1 MNRTLAILLLFLS
14 VLFTACQSDEPAIDE
29 GSKTDG
35 KATQAY
41 MNVRIGMANIPG
53 SRATSPGTEDGT
65 DAEQSVSSLLLKFYD
80 ANGKFYGYGDPV
92 TDLSVTRPTN
102 GQAEATGHNEE
113 GYIGATVVLTIND
126 GDAKPSYVVAY
137 LNCDAKKTPEPDM
150 TDFSATVSTVS
161 GENSKNFFMTS
172 SNFYDSDMTKFGN
185 NGCLT
190 KVSDSNFKDTKKKAE
205 KEVENGNYVNIY
217 VERLAAKVQ
226 VTNNATNEGENGT
239 VESNGYKLTFTYTG
253 YNLGGIN
260 TNSYLIKNIDDFDV
274 TKPWSGWND
283 ATNHRSYWAKDVN
296 YTYAIPTPNLGYKS
310 YNDGSSNDAALYC
323 AENTFGKV
331 SPEVK
336 NPYLVQP
343 FVYVFGYYTVT
354 KNDIAVVDAALYE
367 YAGKIYTSED
377 IINVIQN
384 SIGSFLFTK
393 STTGEGESAKDVYTP
408 IALKKDDVDIVSC
421 KNQDIQT
428 DKNDAS
434 RIMLKLKDNYS
445 IQNNAYVKQIDAEGS
460 VSYTNATTDNI
471 NGWLATQKITV
482 NGFQRNS
489 EGHYPVYFPVLVEHL
504 NWSGETAGDVGAYG
518 IVRNHVY
525 KIEISSIK
533 NLGVGIF
540 NPEVDI
546 IPHEKVKKM
555 YLAAKINIL
564 SWKIVNQTVN
574 L

>member
-1 MNRTLAILLLFLS
+1 MNKTLAIILLLLS
-14 VLFTACQSDEPAIDE
+14 VLFMACQSDEPAIDD
-29 GSKTDG
+29 GSTTDG

-53 SRATSPGTEDGT
+53 TRATDGGTEDGS
-65 DAEQSVSSLLLKFYD
+65 DDEQAVSSLLLKFYD
-80 ANGKFYGYGDPV
+80 VNGKFYGYGDPV
-92 TDLSVTRPTN
+92 TSLKVIRPTN
-102 GQAEATGHNEE
+102 GQEWATGHNVE
-113 GYIGATVVLTIND
+113 GYIGATVVLTINE

-137 LNCDAKKTPEPDM
+137 LNCGAKKTPEPDM
-150 TDFSATVSTVS
+150 TDLSETVSTVH
-161 GENSKNFFMTS
+161 GENSTNFFMTS
-172 SNFYDSDMTKFGN
+172 SNFNEKGYQTS
-185 NGCLT
+185 
-190 KVSDSNFKDTKKKAE
+190 VSDDKFFDSAEEAKKAADN
-205 KEVENGNYVNIY
+205 KENWVNIY
-217 VERLAAKVQ
+217 VERLAAKVKI
-226 VTNNATNEGENGT
+226 TNNATGDNNVP

-260 TNSYLIKNIDDFDV
+260 TNSYLIKNIDGFEATV
-274 TKPWSGWND
+274 PWNGWND
-283 ATNHRSYWAKDVN
+283 AANHRSYWAKDVN
-296 YTYAIPTPNLGYKS
+296 YTYAIPDPSLGYQS
-310 YNDGSSNDAALYC
+310 YNNAQNNTNALYC
-323 AENTFGKV
+323 AENTFDKV
-331 SPEVK
+331 SETVK

-354 KNDIAVVDAALYE
+354 KNGTEVTDAALYE
-367 YAGKIYTSED
+367 YAGKIYTTSD

-393 STTGEGESAKDVYTP
+393 STTGEGESKDVYTP
-408 IALKKDDVDIVSC
+408 IILDGQKVDIISC
-421 KNQDIQT
+421 KNKDIQIEN
-428 DKNDAS
+428 NDAS

-445 IQNNAYVKQIDAEGS
+445 VPNDAYVKQIGTDGS
-460 VSYTNATTDNI
+460 VSYVSANTANI
-471 NGWLATQKITV
+471 NEWLAKQQITV
-482 NGFQRNS
+482 NGFKKDTDTN
-489 EGHYPVYFPVLVEHL
+489 HYPVYFPVLVEHL
-504 NWSGETAGDVGAYG
+504 NWNDGSAGEVGAYG

-540 NPEVDI
+540 DPTVDI

>member
-35 KATQAY
+35 KAAQAY
-41 MNVRIGMANIPG
+41 MNIRIGMANIPG

-102 GQAEATGHNEE
+102 GKAEATGHNEE

-137 LNCDAKKTPEPDM
+137 LNCGTKKTPEPDM
-150 TDFSATVSTVS
+150 TDLSETVSTVH
-161 GENSKNFFMTS
+161 GENSTNFFMTS
-172 SNFYDSDMTKFGN
+172 SNFHEKGYQTSVSEDKFFDSAAAAIEAEN
-185 NGCLT
+185 NQ
-190 KVSDSNFKDTKKKAE
+190 
-205 KEVENGNYVNIY
+205 ENWVNIY
-217 VERLAAKVQ
+217 VERLAAKVK
-226 VTNNATNEGENGT
+226 VVNNAKSDDNTNVP

-260 TNSYLIKNIDDFDV
+260 TNSYLIKNIDGFEPA
-274 TKPWSGWND
+274 TPWNGWND
-283 ATNHRSYWAKDVN
+283 ANNHRSYWAKDVN
-296 YTYAIPTPNLGYKS
+296 YTYEIPNPNLGYKS
-310 YNDGSSNDAALYC
+310 YNNGSSNNGALYC
-323 AENTFGKV
+323 AENTFGEVDSK
-331 SPEVK
+331 VK

-354 KNDIAVVDAALYE
+354 DKDDKSVTAAALYE

-377 IINVIQN
+377 IIKVIQN

-393 STTGEGESAKDVYTP
+393 LTTGEGESTKDVYTP
-408 IALKKDDVDIVSC
+408 IVLTKDDVDIVSC

-434 RIMLKLKDNYS
+434 RIMLKLCGNYS
-445 IQNNAYVKQIDAEGS
+445 IQDNAYVKQIGTDGT
-460 VSYTNATTDNI
+460 VSYVSASIDNI

-482 NGFQRNS
+482 NGFTKDTDTN
-489 EGHYPVYFPVLVEHL
+489 HYPVYFPVLVEHL
-504 NWSGETAGDVGAYG
+504 NWNDGSAGEVGAYG

-525 KIEISSIK
+525 KIEINSIK

-540 NPEVDI
+540 DPTVDI

>member
-29 GSKTDG
+29 GGGKTDG
-35 KATQAY
+35 KAAQAY
-41 MNVRIGMANIPG
+41 MNIRIGMANIPG
-53 SRATSPGTEDGT
+53 SRATDGGTEDGT

-80 ANGKFYGYGDPV
+80 AEGKFYGYGDPV
-92 TDLSVTRPTN
+92 TDLSVNRPDGAGSGSSN
-102 GQAEATGHNEE
+102 HNEE

-137 LNCDAKKTPEPDM
+137 LNCGTKKTPEPDM
-150 TDFSATVSTVS
+150 TDLSETVSTVH
-161 GENSKNFFMTS
+161 GDNSTYFFMTS
-172 SNFYDSDMTKFGN
+172 SNFYEKGYQTSVSEDKFFDSAEAAI
-185 NGCLT
+185 
-190 KVSDSNFKDTKKKAE
+190 KAE
-205 KEVENGNYVNIY
+205 NNQENWVNIY
-217 VERLAAKVQ
+217 VERLAAKVK
-226 VTNNATNEGENGT
+226 VVNNAKSDDNTNVP

-260 TNSYLIKNIDDFDV
+260 TNSYLIKNIDGFE
-274 TKPWSGWND
+274 TTAPWNNWND
-283 ATNHRSYWAKDVN
+283 ASNHRSYWAKDVN
-296 YTYAIPTPNLGYKS
+296 YTYAIPSPSLGYQS
-310 YNDGSSNDAALYC
+310 YNNASTNGNALYC
-323 AENTFGKV
+323 AENTFDKV
-331 SPEVK
+331 VETVK

-354 KNDIAVVDAALYE
+354 KDGTEVTDQALYE
-367 YAGKIYTSED
+367 YAGKIYTSSD

-393 STTGEGESAKDVYTP
+393 STTGEGEAEDKYTP
-408 IALKKDDVDIVSC
+408 IILTDQNVDIISC
-421 KNQDIQT
+421 KNKDIQT
-428 DKNDAS
+428 DDNDAS
-434 RIMLKLKDNYS
+434 RIMLKLKDSYS
-445 IQNNAYVKQIDAEGS
+445 VPSDAYVKQIGTDGT
-460 VSYTNATTDNI
+460 VSYVQATADKI
-471 NGWLATQKITV
+471 NGWLAKQQITV
-482 NGFQRNS
+482 NGFKKDTDTN
-489 EGHYPVYFPVLVEHL
+489 HYPVYFPVLVEHL
-504 NWSGETAGDVGAYG
+504 NWSGGSAGEVGAYG

-540 NPEVDI
+540 DPAADI
-546 IPHEKVKKM
+546 IPHEKVKKV